1 MHAYT
6 YQPPELLTCSEDEE
20 INEMLVQKYMLKHQE
35 ELLRYRYLLNA
46 YRGKS
51 EILDYHQKEKFKPDN
66 RLIVNFPKF
75 ITDTFT
81 GFFNGIPIKKKHE
94 KDEITKK
101 IADFDN
107 TNDTEDEETELAKM
121 ACIFGRAYE
130 YVYQDEE
137 AQTHTIYASP
147 LEMFIVYDDTIQQKP
162 LFAVH
167 YSVDKYSQKLSG
179 LVITK
184 ESIIPISGQNQA
196 IKFGKD
202 IKPNVY
208 DELPAIEYFVNEER
222 LGLFEPVMSLCNA
235 FNKALSEKAN
245 DVEYFSDSYLK
256 FLGAKLDEKELNS
269 IRDNRIINFYG
280 DTDKQ
285 VEVGFLD
292 KPDSDEQTEHLLDRL
307 QTLIFTTAMVANI
320 TDESFGSSSSGTAL
334 AYKLEAMSNL
344 ALAFQRKFQSAL
356 NTRYK
361 LFFSLGTNVPRG
373 QKDEWR
379 AIQYT
384 FTRNLPR
391 NLKEEAETASML
403 KGVVSDET
411 ALSVLSIV
419 NNVSTEVKKMKQDD
433 EALLIYDQDKK
444 EE

>member
-6 YQPPELLTCSEDEE
+6 YKSPEIMTCPIDAVIDEKL
-20 INEMLVQKYMLKHQE
+20 IQKYMLKHQAE
-35 ELLRYRYLLNA
+35 IERYKYLLDA
-46 YRGKS
+46 YKGQA
-51 EILDYHQKEKFKPDN
+51 EILNYKDKDSYKPDN

-81 GFFNGIPIKKKHE
+81 GFFNGIPIKKKHRND
-94 KDEITKK
+94 KILEI
-101 IADFDN
+101 ISEFDN
-107 TNDTEDEETELAKM
+107 ANDTEDEEAELAKM
-121 ACIFGRAYE
+121 ACVYGRAYE

-137 AQTHTIYASP
+137 AETHTIYASP
-147 LEMFIVYDDTIQQKP
+147 IEMFIVYDDTIQQEP

-167 YSVDKYSQKLSG
+167 YSVDKYTQILSG

-184 ESIIPISGQNQA
+184 ESIIPVIGQNQA

-292 KPDSDEQTEHLLDRL
+292 KPDSDEQTEHMLDRL

-391 NLKEEAETASML
+391 NIKEEAETASML

-411 ALSVLSIV
+411 ALSVLSVVDNV
-419 NNVSTEVKKMKQDD
+419 NAEINKMKKDT
-433 EALLIYDQDKK
+433 ASLPIYDQDKK

>member
-6 YQPPELLTCSEDEE
+6 FKAPEIMTCPIDAVIDEKL
-20 INEMLVQKYMLKHQE
+20 IQKYMLKHQAE
-35 ELLRYRYLLNA
+35 IERYKYLLDA
-46 YRGKS
+46 YKGQA
-51 EILDYHQKEKFKPDN
+51 EILNYKEKDTYKPDN

-75 ITDTFT
+75 IADTFT

-94 KDEITKK
+94 KDDITKL
-101 IADFDN
+101 ITDFDD
-107 TNDTEDEETELAKM
+107 TNDTEDEEAELAKM

-130 YVYQDEE
+130 YVYQDEDS
-137 AQTHTIYASP
+137 QTRTIYASP

-167 YSVDKYSQKLSG
+167 YSVDSETQVLNG
-179 LVITK
+179 LLITK
-184 ESIIPISGQNQA
+184 DEISDINGNYQA
-196 IKFGKD
+196 IKFID
-202 IKPNVY
+202 SIINPY
-208 DELPAIEYFVNEER
+208 DSLPAIEYYLNEER
-222 LGLFEPVMSLCNA
+222 LGLFEPVMSLSNA

-256 FLGAKLDEKELNS
+256 FLGAKLDEDELKN

-391 NLKEEAETASML
+391 NIKEEAETASML

-419 NNVSTEVKKMKQDD
+419 GDVPTEVKKMKQDD
-433 EALLIYDQDKK
+433 EALPIYDQDKK